1 MLFIVYLQISGLRTV
16 VLVMKKYASDITFE
30 NQTMP
35 ILFQR

>member
-1 MLFIVYLQISGLRTV
+1 LRTV

-35 ILFQR
+35 ILFQRWLIESVEPT